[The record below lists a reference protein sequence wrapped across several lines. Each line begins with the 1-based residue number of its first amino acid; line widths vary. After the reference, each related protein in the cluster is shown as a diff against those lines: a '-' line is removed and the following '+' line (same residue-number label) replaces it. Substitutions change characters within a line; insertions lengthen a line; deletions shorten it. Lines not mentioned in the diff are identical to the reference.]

1 MLAKNCLISADKGRH
16 VETKPNPGAPALR
29 RFWLVCALFTVLSG
43 AAVAEGL
50 CPGEMQRAM
59 KLRQR
64 IVRDWPLR
72 PENDE
77 VSQYVRSLGLQLAG
91 RYGSAASAIP
101 WRFTLVRNLAPNAFS
116 IGAGNIF
123 VNEGAVTFAQD
134 EAELAAILAHELA
147 HELAGHFCQDY
158 RSTASRGLFDIFSSP
173 DTKQY
178 DVDIGSVTQ
187 KIDPAKEQQADQ
199 IALGILQASGFD
211 PRAMLDV
218 ARRLPPGDSA
228 HLMDVYRIRSLEQT
242 IGNTPRVTAGSSEA
256 FRTAKQILNSE

>member
-1 MLAKNCLISADKGRH
+1 MTQTNRLSWSAVKS
-16 VETKPNPGAPALR
+16 VASVLR
-29 RFWLVCALFTVLSG
+29 PLWLVCALFVLAIG
-43 AAVAEGL
+43 AADAEGL

-72 PENDE
+72 PANDQ
-77 VSQYVRSLGLQLAG
+77 VSQYVQSLGVYLAQRYSPAG
-91 RYGSAASAIP
+91 RNIP

-123 VNEGAVTFAQD
+123 VNEGAVTFARD

-147 HELAGHFCQDY
+147 HELAGHFCQDS
-158 RSTASRGLFDIFSSP
+158 RAGASRGLFDIFSAP
-173 DTKQY
+173 DTAQY

-218 ARRLPPGDSA
+218 ARRLPPGDA
-228 HLMDVYRIRSLEQT
+228 LHMLDVYRVQSLEQAM
-242 IGNTPRVTAGSSEA
+242 GNVPRLPTGSSDA
-256 FRTAKQILNSE
+256 FRNAKRLLSSE